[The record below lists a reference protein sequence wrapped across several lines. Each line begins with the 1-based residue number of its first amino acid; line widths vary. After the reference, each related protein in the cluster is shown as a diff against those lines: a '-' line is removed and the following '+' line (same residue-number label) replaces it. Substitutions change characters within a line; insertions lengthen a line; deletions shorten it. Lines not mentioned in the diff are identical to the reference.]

1 MPLRCRSRIC
11 FAACG
16 MLMMMVQPP
25 AMAASPFEDLQ
36 IVELTHTLDGNFP
49 FIPVPGV
56 TFPFALAPIATIDAN
71 GVAANRWIIHEHLG
85 TQIDA
90 PNHFSKNGASLD
102 ALEAV
107 DLIVPM
113 VVIDFRE
120 RATRD
125 VDASLEIADVQAW
138 EARHGRI
145 PERAAVMLYTG
156 WDARIKDPEAYVN
169 ADENHVKH
177 YPGFGVEAANWLI
190 QNRNIW
196 GVGVDTLSFDP
207 GKDNEYKTHKAVLGA
222 GKWAVEAVA
231 NLQSVPPSG
240 ATLFVGAPKVRGA
253 TGGPVRLIALRPRSP
268 AFNAEPLHGVW
279 NNSTPERVVR
289 ADGVAVYLSKRFTFD
304 QKTWRIEFSVSE
316 DPESKSKVFSGD
328 FTGPYFID
336 DYLPLVQAYRGRF
349 LFSSR
354 TVTAYQPELIRA
366 LNAANCSTGKWIAGK
381 SKDVN
386 ETGCPILRIYPR
398 ASCEGEY
405 DLINVIGDNLYL
417 GTRPADGNLCTEE
430 RRPHRLSATG
440 LRKESE

>member
-1 MPLRCRSRIC
+1 MLQTCRSRIC
-11 FAACG
+11 LAACWIF
-16 MLMMMVQPP
+16 MMQPI

-36 IVELTHTLDGNFP
+36 IVELTHTLDGSFP

-90 PNHFSKNGASLD
+90 PNHFSKSGASLD

-120 RATRD
+120 RAARD
-125 VDASLEIADVQAW
+125 VDASLEIADVQSW
-138 EARHGRI
+138 ETRHGRI
-145 PERAAVMLYTG
+145 PERAVVMLYTG

-169 ADENHVKH
+169 VDENHVKH

-222 GKWAVEAVA
+222 GKWAIEAVA

-253 TGGPVRLIALRPRSP
+253 TGGPVRLIALRPRSH
-268 AFNAEPLHGVW
+268 AFNAEQLHGVW
-279 NNSTPERVVR
+279 SNSTPERVVR
-289 ADGVAVYLSKRFTFD
+289 ADGVAVYLNKRFTFD
-304 QKTWRIEFSVSE
+304 EKTWRIEFTVSE
-316 DPESKSKVFSGD
+316 DPGSKSKVFSGD
-328 FTGPYFID
+328 FTGPYSIN
-336 DYLPLVQAYRGRF
+336 DYVPLVQAYRGRF

-354 TVTAYQPELIRA
+354 NVTVYQPELIRA
-366 LNAANCSTGKWIAGK
+366 LDAANCGTGKWIAGE

-386 ETGCPILRIYPR
+386 ETGCPVLRIYQR
-398 ASCEGEY
+398 ALCEGEY
-405 DLINVIGDNLYL
+405 DLINVMGDNLYL
-417 GTRPADGNLCTEE
+417 GTRPTDGNLCTEE
-430 RRPHRLSATG
+430 RRPQRLSATR
-440 LRKESE
+440 LRRKSE